1 MVRRKNQCAYGFGFK
16 FQRDST
22 SVCEGAPKV
31 FRQRNSQRLNMEI
44 SKAEITS
51 AVAATTSPKS
61 QATTGKAPAAT
72 PKDQELRGAEILI
85 KALQAEGVKYVWGY
99 PGGAVLHIY
108 DALYKQDTIQHILV
122 RHEQA
127 AVHAADGYARA
138 TGDVGVALVTSGPG
152 ATNAVTGIATA
163 YMDSIPMV
171 IVTGQ
176 VPTQAIGLDAFQECD
191 TVGITRP
198 VVKHNFLIK
207 DVRDLAETMKKAF
220 HIARSGRPGPVVVDI
235 PKDVSFKKVHY
246 AGYPATVEMRS
257 YNPVRKGHGGQIR
270 TALALLLA
278 AKRPYIY
285 TGGGVVLSN
294 ASAELRTLVDMMGC
308 PCTNTLMGLG
318 AYPASDRKFLGML
331 GMHGT
336 VEANNAMQHC
346 DVLLAVGARFDD
358 RVIGNPKHFAQNE
371 RKIIHIDIDPSSI
384 SKRVK
389 VDIPIVGDV
398 KDVLTEMIGM
408 IREGSTKPDVQ
419 SLEPWWDT
427 IEGWRKGEC
436 LKYDHGKNDVIK
448 PQYVIETLGNMTKG
462 VDTYITSDVGQHQM
476 WAAQYFRFEEPRR
489 WINSGGLGT
498 MGVDIPYAM
507 GIKMARPQSEVFCI
521 TGDGSVQMCIQEL
534 STCLQYNTPIKIISL
549 NNRYL
554 GMVRQWQEL
563 EYEGRYSHSY
573 MDALPNFVKL
583 AESYGH
589 VGMLIER
596 AQDVEPALREAR
608 KLKDRTVFMDFR
620 TDPTENVFP
629 MVRAGSG
636 ITEMLLGSED
646 L

>member
-1 MVRRKNQCAYGFGFK
+1 ME
-16 FQRDST
+16 T
-22 SVCEGAPKV
+22 SHTAIAA
-31 FRQRNSQRLNMEI
+31 S
-44 SKAEITS
+44 SKATS
-51 AVAATTSPKS
+51 IGADAL
-61 QATTGKAPAAT
+61 
-72 PKDQELRGAEILI
+72 ELRGAEILV
-85 KALQAEGVKYVWGY
+85 KALQAENVRCIWGY

-108 DALYKQDTIQHILV
+108 DALYKQDGIQHVLV

-152 ATNAVTGIATA
+152 VTNAITGIATA

-171 IVTGQ
+171 IISGQ
-176 VPTQAIGLDAFQECD
+176 VPTHAIGLDAFQECD

-198 VVKHNFLIK
+198 VVKHNFLVK
-207 DVRDLAETMKKAF
+207 DTRDLAATLKKAF

-235 PKDVSFKKVHY
+235 PKDVSFRKVPYH
-246 AGYPATVEMRS
+246 GYPTSVEMRS

-270 TALALLLA
+270 KALQLLLN

-285 TGGGVVLSN
+285 TGGGVLMAN
-294 ASAELRTLVDMMGC
+294 ATQELRTLVDMLGV
-308 PCTNTLMGLG
+308 PVTNTLMGLG
-318 AYPASDRKFLGML
+318 AYPASDPKFLGMP

-336 VEANNAMQHC
+336 VEANNTMQHC

-398 KDVLTEMIGM
+398 KDVLTEMIAM
-408 IREGSTKPDVQ
+408 IKESPVRPDPAALGQ
-419 SLEPWWDT
+419 WWQT
-427 IEGWRKGEC
+427 IEGWRAQQC
-436 LKYDHGKNDVIK
+436 LKYDAGKGDVIK
-448 PQYVIETLGNMTKG
+448 PQYVIETLWNMTRG
-462 VDTYITSDVGQHQM
+462 TDTYITSDVGQHQM
-476 WAAQYFRFEEPRR
+476 WAAQYYRFDEPRR

-498 MGVDIPYAM
+498 MGVGVPYAM
-507 GIKMARPQSEVFCI
+507 GIKLARPQSEVFCV
-521 TGDGSVQMCIQEL
+521 TGEGSVQMCIQEL
-534 STCLQYNTPIKIISL
+534 STCLQYNTPIKILSL

-554 GMVRQWQEL
+554 GMVRQWQEV

-583 AESYGH
+583 AEAYGH

-596 AQDVEPALREAR
+596 PQDVEPALREAR
-608 KLKDRTVFMDFR
+608 KLKDRTVFLDFR

-629 MVRAGSG
+629 MVQAGKG
-636 ITEMLLGSED
+636 LTEMLLGSED